1 MVFSSRERGEGRF
14 SREKRGSVLSQ
25 REEYVLELSVLEWDP
40 LVSGKDRLHLRAAEL
55 EDTTILAE
63 LMLAA
68 YHGTTDD
75 EGETLE
81 EAIEEVDAYL
91 AGDRGGE
98 ALLRESRLA
107 FVGPL
112 LVGACL
118 LAEWEER
125 QVPLVAYVM
134 TRKEWKRRQIARQ
147 VLGASLLALTGQ
159 DYHEIRAVITKGNIP
174 SERLFESMGFQK
186 DHKKLCSPLYH

>member
-1 MVFSSRERGEGRF
+1 M
-14 SREKRGSVLSQ
+14 LD
-25 REEYVLELSVLEWDP
+25 LSVLEWEP
-40 LVSGKDRLHLRAAEL
+40 LASEVDRLHLRAAEL

-81 EAIEEVDAYL
+81 ESVEEVEAYL
-91 AGDRGGE
+91 AGDCGGE
-98 ALLRESRLA
+98 ALLQESRLA
-107 FVGPL
+107 FAGPL

-125 QVPLVAYVM
+125 QVPFVAYVM
-134 TRKEWKRRQIARQ
+134 TRKEWKKRYIARQ
-147 VLGASLLALTGQ
+147 VLQASLLALTGQ
-159 DYHEIRAVITKGNIP
+159 DYQEIRAVITKGNTP
-174 SERLFESMGFQK
+174 SERLFESMGFRK
-186 DHKKLCSPLYH
+186 DNGG